1 MKRREFFKLLG
12 GAAAWPSIALAQQT
26 RVGLPLIGALWPG
39 KPSAPITG
47 SLLQAFRE
55 GLREVGFVEGQ
66 NVTTEHRYAEGPVG
80 LEKAANDL
88 AGLNVKVI
96 LAVGTPAVLAA
107 RRATTTI
114 PIVGASMADP
124 VADGSVASLAR
135 PGGKVTGNTF
145 LGPELMPK
153 RLQLLREIVPRADR
167 IAALVHSGVYGE
179 ATMRNMQVGIEE
191 AAKASGVGLRIF
203 GVSGP
208 NEFDGAFAAI
218 VAAQAGAL
226 IILPSPMFYLNH
238 HRLVDLAA
246 SNKLPTMYVF
256 REASGSWRLDLLRAR
271 HSRSFASRGR
281 IRGQDSQGRRTQRS
295 TCRGAGQVRVC
306 YQPQNCQGARP
317 DDPNI
322 ATVERGPDHR
332 IIGHPDNE
340 GHPVRFGSSASQP
353 CRRHVRCCFDR
364 YRIAA

>member
-96 LAVGTPAVLAA
+96 LATGTPAVLAA

-135 PGGKVTGNTF
+135 PGGNVTGNTF

-238 HRLVDLAA
+238 RRLVDLAA

-256 REASGSWRLDLLRAR
+256 REAVE
-271 HSRSFASRGR
+271 
-281 IRGQDSQGRRTQRS
+281 
-295 TCRGAGQVRVC
+295 AGGLIC
-306 YQPQNCQGARP
+306 Y
-317 DDPNI
+317 
-322 ATVERGPDHR
+322 GPDIPDLSR
-332 IIGHPDNE
+332 LAGEYVGKILKGAEPSALPVEEPVKFEFVINLKTAKALGLTIPTSLLLSADQIIE
-340 GHPVRFGSSASQP
+340 
-353 CRRHVRCCFDR
+353 
-364 YRIAA
+364 

>member
-1 MKRREFFKLLG
+1 LSIGARRCTLGQNGYRAIVKRREFFKLLG

-96 LAVGTPAVLAA
+96 LATGTPAVLAA

-135 PGGKVTGNTF
+135 PGGNVTGNTF

-238 HRLVDLAA
+238 RRLVDLAA

-256 REASGSWRLDLLRAR
+256 REAVE
-271 HSRSFASRGR
+271 
-281 IRGQDSQGRRTQRS
+281 
-295 TCRGAGQVRVC
+295 AGGLIC
-306 YQPQNCQGARP
+306 Y
-317 DDPNI
+317 
-322 ATVERGPDHR
+322 GPDISDLSR
-332 IIGHPDNE
+332 LAGEYVGKILKGAEPSALPVEEPVKFEFVINLKTAKALGLTIPTSLLLSADQIIE
-340 GHPVRFGSSASQP
+340 
-353 CRRHVRCCFDR
+353 
-364 YRIAA
+364 

>member
-1 MKRREFFKLLG
+1 LLG

-135 PGGKVTGNTF
+135 PGGNVTGNTF
-145 LGPELMPK
+145 LGPELMPQASAVAT
-153 RLQLLREIVPRADR
+153 RDR
-167 IAALVHSGVYGE
+167 S
-179 ATMRNMQVGIEE
+179 
-191 AAKASGVGLRIF
+191 
-203 GVSGP
+203 
-208 NEFDGAFAAI
+208 
-218 VAAQAGAL
+218 
-226 IILPSPMFYLNH
+226 
-238 HRLVDLAA
+238 
-246 SNKLPTMYVF
+246 
-256 REASGSWRLDLLRAR
+256 
-271 HSRSFASRGR
+271 SR
-281 IRGQDSQGRRTQRS
+281 
-295 TCRGAGQVRVC
+295 
-306 YQPQNCQGARP
+306 
-317 DDPNI
+317 
-322 ATVERGPDHR
+322 
-332 IIGHPDNE
+332 
-340 GHPVRFGSSASQP
+340 
-353 CRRHVRCCFDR
+353 
-364 YRIAA
+364 